1 MEKKHGGYR
10 PGAGRR
16 RLDGQKAGTGKYVVD
31 KTVSL
36 PPEIVKYLTQLGNG
50 NLSLGVRIAANFHKS
65 SHRDLDENE

>member
-16 RLDGQKAGTGKYVVD
+16 RLDGQKAGKGKYVVD

-36 PPEIVKYLTQLGNG
+36 PPDIVKYLVQLGNG
-50 NLSLGVRIAANFHKS
+50 NLSLGVRIAANFHK
-65 SHRDLDENE
+65 RANQVLDEGA